1 MPFEVMKTSLIGLPF
16 VVALG
21 GLAALACAAAL
32 VRRARRRIRWPVLAI
47 APVLTVASVAAAV
60 NSYFAYLPDVGSV
73 LGRRALDQ
81 ASSAQVVHRLALAD
95 QQRPAAPTRLHGMV
109 ELARIPPTLSGF
121 RARLAQVYLPPAY
134 FTSPRPH
141 LPVIELLHGTPG
153 SPEDW
158 TRAGH
163 ADVSA
168 DRWATAHGG
177 LGPIIVMP
185 DPNGRW
191 DADTECVDGTQGRA
205 ETYLAEDVPRWA
217 ISALAADPGRTSW
230 AIAGSS
236 EGGFCALD
244 LAVRHRDRYATVV
257 DLAGLDRATFAGGA
271 ARLLP
276 DPADLAAH
284 DPRLVLRAERTG
296 PPLAAWFAVGTADG
310 SVTRAVRSVAAAA
323 RATGVEVHLELI
335 PNAHHTWRVFRHGFT
350 DALPWT
356 AARLRLS
363 ATVDPL
369 PPVHPLRQVAGRPKH
384 HHRHHAHEVHPTRR
398 RSAEG
403 KAQAQT
409 QTSTAAS
416 R

>member
-32 VRRARRRIRWPVLAI
+32 VRRARRRIRWPVLAV

-73 LGRRALDQ
+73 LGRRAFDQ
-81 ASSAQVVHRLALAD
+81 ASSAQVVHLLALSD
-95 QQRPAAPTRLHGMV
+95 QRRPAAPTRLHGMV

-205 ETYLAEDVPRWA
+205 ETYLAEDVP
-217 ISALAADPGRTSW
+217 
-230 AIAGSS
+230 
-236 EGGFCALD
+236 
-244 LAVRHRDRYATVV
+244 
-257 DLAGLDRATFAGGA
+257 
-271 ARLLP
+271 

-284 DPRLVLRAERTG
+284 APRLVLRAERTG

-310 SVTRAVRSVAAAA
+310 NVIRAVRSVAAAA
-323 RATGVEVHLELI
+323 RATGIEVHLELI